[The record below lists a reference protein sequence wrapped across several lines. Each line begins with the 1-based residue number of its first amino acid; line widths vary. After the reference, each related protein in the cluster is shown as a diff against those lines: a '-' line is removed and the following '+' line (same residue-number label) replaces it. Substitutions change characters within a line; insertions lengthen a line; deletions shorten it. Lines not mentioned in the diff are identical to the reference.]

1 VSEASRELSAISPGA
16 QPSGASLP
24 YGATVTIFFSDIRG
38 FTEYTNQHG
47 DESAWRVLR
56 QHNAL
61 VNKQVEQFGG
71 RVVKTQGDS
80 FMVYF
85 PTARAAILCAVA
97 IQGTMAGEAQNEP
110 GARIE
115 LGIGINTGEPIQE
128 GGDFFGSTVN
138 LAARVCAVATPGQV
152 LVSETTRHVAGR
164 LENVEFVDRGLRELK
179 GFPEP
184 QRVYEVRWMPESR
197 TGRLLTDSRELREG
211 LSALGERFSRLGA
224 DLLEASR
231 VMQETGAPPSER
243 LARQLATLRAEFVEV
258 RGRLLQRASAAGVT
272 VAAAPQALVSLG
284 ALEPV
289 LSAIVEAEASG
300 ATPERGEVSPD
311 ERSRQAALEAA
322 VQRAIGVLNRVLV
335 IMHRDDPAFQPLLEC
350 QAKASELR
358 LMLSRVASQNPGYGI
373 ERVDEAMLPFA
384 DLVAL
389 VADRE
394 SLDDDRFAQLE
405 GAVRRSFGRPL
416 AVAVSR
422 GRLYM
427 EGADARAPR
436 PSGTAAPAAP
446 PAPAPAAVEPPA
458 RRAAPPSEAPPAPPS
473 PTSAVISAAPAAPV
487 EAAPADPRIAE
498 ARWWVQASEG
508 WAAWRASGLA
518 FAHAARAELA
528 RHPHLLGVPL
538 QASVDGNVARSYFL
552 LLEHLDRT
560 SPGALRGLAER
571 VLAAGGSGPIGD
583 RLFQAMLAA
592 TNLTDTYADFVRD
605 VIVAVIP
612 TPGVWADGGVVETEE
627 ATTVVRRQ
635 GGSLGSAAEQE
646 LRVTEARDRY
656 VERRFA
662 LSVGP
667 LTTRFVYLKGVELKE
682 PRDVVVRLTEEGNVS
697 RQAWLLVQHMGYVA
711 APRRQSDEGTA
722 LPGLGRNYGG
732 VWIAV
737 FNSAPSAVRSF
748 EVILNVS
755 LQSQLARGRSTF
767 APTIRGA
774 S

>member
-1 VSEASRELSAISPGA
+1 VSEASRELSPTNPGA
-16 QPSGASLP
+16 QPPGMLLP
-24 YGATVTIFFSDIRG
+24 SGATVTIFFSDIRG
-38 FTEYTNQHG
+38 FTEYTNQYG
-47 DESAWRVLR
+47 DESAFRVLR

-197 TGRLLTDSRELREG
+197 AGRTPTDSRELRES
-211 LSALGERFSRLGA
+211 LTALGDRFSRTGA

-231 VMQETGAPPSER
+231 ALQETGAPPNER

-258 RGRLLQRASAAGVT
+258 RGRLLQRANAAGVT
-272 VAAAPQALVSLG
+272 VAAAPHALVSLG

-289 LSAIVEAEASG
+289 LTAITEAEAAG
-300 ATPERGEVSPD
+300 TALERAEISAD

-394 SLDDDRFAQLE
+394 SLDDERFAQLE
-405 GAVRRSFGRPL
+405 GAVRRTFGRPL

-427 EGADARAPR
+427 EGLDTRAQR
-436 PSGTAAPAAP
+436 PPAAAPAP
-446 PAPAPAAVEPPA
+446 PPAAVEPAA
-458 RRAAPPSEAPPAPPS
+458 RRSPP
-473 PTSAVISAAPAAPV
+473 PV
-487 EAAPADPRIAE
+487 EAAPAGTPSVLAPAAAPVPVAPPVQPPVDPRIAE
-498 ARWWVQASEG
+498 VRWWAQASEG
-508 WAAWRASGLA
+508 WTAWRSTGLA

-528 RHPHLLGVPL
+528 KHPHLLGVPL
-538 QASVDGNVARSYFL
+538 QSSVDAPGGSVARSYFL

-560 SPGALRGLAER
+560 SPGALRGLPER

-583 RLFQAMLAA
+583 RLFQAIVTA
-592 TNLTDTYADFVRD
+592 TNLPETYADFVRD

-612 TPGVWADGGVVETEE
+612 TPGVLADGGVIETEE

-635 GGSLGSAAEQE
+635 AGHHGGVEEQE
-646 LRVTEARDRY
+646 LRLTEVRDRY

-667 LTTRFVYLKGVELKE
+667 LTTRFVYLKGMELKE
-682 PRDVVVRLTEEGNVS
+682 PRDVVVRLTEDGAGS

-732 VWIAV
+732 VWVAV
-737 FNSAPSAVRSF
+737 FNTATDRACNF
-748 EVILNVS
+748 EVS
-755 LQSQLARGRSTF
+755 LSLSPQSQLSRGRGAF
-767 APTIRGA
+767 APTTREA
-774 S
+774 R